1 MTSNILTDLTNLTV
15 AQIRDGHR
23 AGKFT
28 AVEIAEA
35 FSANVAD
42 AKALNAFIVE
52 TPDHALAA
60 ARQADADR
68 AGGTLKPLS
77 GVPIGMKDLF
87 ATNGVQTTAA
97 SHMLE
102 GFIPHYES
110 TVSQKL
116 WDAGAGMLGKLNLDQ
131 FAMGSSNETSYF
143 GNVISP
149 WRRSDGGNAA
159 LTPGGSSGGSAAAI
173 AARLCP
179 AATGTDTGGSIR
191 QPAAF
196 TGIAGIKPTY
206 GRCSRWGIV
215 AFASSLD
222 QAGPMARTVQDCAIM
237 LRAMAGFDAKDATS
251 LDLPVPDWEAALSS
265 DLKGRRVGI
274 PKEYRLDGIDADIA
288 AMWDAG
294 IAMLKD
300 AGAEVVDISLPH
312 TKYALP
318 AYYIIA
324 PAEASS
330 NLARY
335 DGVRYGLRD
344 LPEGAGLQDMYAA
357 TRAAGFGPEV
367 KRRILIGT
375 YVLSAGFYD
384 AYYTQA
390 QKVRAL
396 IARDFDAAWA
406 DCDLILTPTAPSAAF
421 ALGEKMA
428 DPLAMYLND
437 VFAVPASL
445 AGLPAMS
452 VPGALSRNGLPL
464 GLQIIGK
471 AFDEQGVL
479 NAGLAIEERAGFIA
493 RAERWW

>member
-1 MTSNILTDLTNLTV
+1 MTDLTELGV
-15 AQIRDGHR
+15 AQIRDGV
-23 AGKFT
+23 AGGDFT
-28 AVEIAEA
+28 AVELAEA
-35 FSANVAD
+35 FNANVA
-42 AKALNAFIVE
+42 AAQEALNAFIIATPEKAVE
-52 TPDHALAA
+52 AA
-60 ARQADADR
+60 AATDAKR
-68 AGGTLKPLS
+68 ARGEALGKMG

-87 ATNGVQTTAA
+87 ATFDVQTTAA

-102 GFIPHYES
+102 GFKPQYES

-149 WRRSDGGNAA
+149 WKRSDGGNAA
-159 LTPGGSSGGSAAAI
+159 LAPGGSSGGSSAAL

-196 TGIAGIKPTY
+196 TGTTGIKPTY
-206 GRCSRWGIV
+206 GRCSRWGVV

-222 QAGPMARTVQDCAIM
+222 QAGPMARSVQDCAIM
-237 LRAMAGFDAKDATS
+237 LEAMAGFDAKDSTS
-251 LDLPVPDWEAALSS
+251 LDLPVPNWEAALSG
-265 DLKGRRVGI
+265 DMKGKKVGI
-274 PKEYRLDGIDADIA
+274 PKEYRVDGLDDDVAKSWDDGIA
-288 AMWDAG
+288 W
-294 IAMLKD
+294 LKD
-300 AGAEVVDISLPH
+300 AGAEIVEISLPH

-318 AYYIIA
+318 TYYIIA

-344 LPEGAGLQDMYAA
+344 LPDGANLQDMYAA

-396 IARDFDAAWA
+396 IAQDFAQAFEQ
-406 DCDLILTPTAPSAAF
+406 CDVILAPTAPSAAF
-421 ALGEKMA
+421 GLGENVD
-428 DPLAMYLND
+428 DPLKMYLND

-452 VPGALSRNGLPL
+452 VPAGLNREGLPL
-464 GLQIIGK
+464 GLQVIGK

-479 NAGLAIEERAGFIA
+479 NAGLALEQRAQFA
-493 RAERWW
+493 AKPEKWW